1 MIFFYFQR
9 WKDICESNDL
19 KGPDADVAL
28 AKMAVNDQR
37 SFQDEDWT
45 QLTMKTVF
53 HSLVP
58 VLEVFP
64 YVQVMQ
70 ITFNI
75 FLYFFN
81 F

>member
-1 MIFFYFQR
+1 M
-9 WKDICESNDL
+9 DICESNNL
-19 KGPDADVAL
+19 KEPDADEAL

-37 SFQDEDWT
+37 SFQDEYWA

-70 ITFNI
+70 VTFNI
-75 FLYFFN
+75 FLYFLN